1 MNPTIDYSPAAYL
14 RDRAPA
20 ICICAVCMA
29 LAASVLAV
37 FGLKAEPILL
47 VCAVIAASFAGSL
60 IWGYARRARYY
71 HDLTSIASQVESA
84 QMAVSLLDE
93 PSFLE
98 GRISHQ
104 AQSDLVRI
112 CGEEINAQ
120 REDAQAYR
128 EYVEL
133 WIHEVKTPIAAAK
146 LLLAH
151 MHGSDAAKLAGEVER
166 IESQV
171 DHALYYARSTSLA
184 NDYAIREASLGDVAR
199 DAVKRNARLLVERG
213 VQPRFD
219 IPDEATVLTD
229 ETWVGFV
236 LSQAVVNSA
245 KYGARSIEFRSYEQ
259 EAGTP
264 RGRTVLEVVD
274 DGCGIPAQDVP
285 RVFDRGFTGENG
297 RAYGQATGMG
307 LYLSAIMCEKM
318 GVGIAVASEK
328 GAGTRV
334 ILTFP
339 HDRRRLGSD

>member
-1 MNPTIDYSPAAYL
+1 MNPIDNYSPAAYL
-14 RDRAPA
+14 RDRAPV
-20 ICICAVCMA
+20 ICIGAACMA
-29 LAASVLAV
+29 LVTAALAM
-37 FGLKAEPILL
+37 FGLGAEPILL
-47 VCAVIAASFAGSL
+47 VCALIAASFASSL
-60 IWGYARRARYY
+60 IWGYARRTRYY
-71 HDLTSIASQVESA
+71 RDLSAITSQVENA
-84 QMAVSLLDE
+84 RIAASLLDE

-104 AQSDLVRI
+104 AQSSLIQI
-112 CGEEINAQ
+112 CREEVSAQ

-133 WIHEVKTPIAAAK
+133 WIHEVKTPIAASK
-146 LLLAH
+146 LLLAR
-151 MHGSDAAKLAGEVER
+151 MRGPEAAKLAVEVER
-166 IESQV
+166 IEAQV
-171 DHALYYARSTSLA
+171 DQALYYARSTSLA
-184 NDYAIREASLGDVAR
+184 NDYSIRETPLGDVAK

-219 IPDEATVLTD
+219 IPEGATVLTD
-229 ETWVGFV
+229 EAWITFV

-245 KYGARSIEFRSYEQ
+245 KYGARSITFRSHEQ

-318 GVGIAVASEK
+318 GVGIAIASEE

-334 ILTFP
+334 IFTFP
-339 HDRRRLGSD
+339 HDRRRLDAA